1 MSFSNVTQGEWNL
14 NEPSNININEQK
26 IKNKSFIRNTQLSWY
41 PWEFANFRANLVIIV
56 QVKKIII
63 AIILIIIVLLLV
75 RNSRI
80 SPERMFLTN
89 IVERETKIN
98 CRK

>member
-41 PWEFANFRANLVIIV
+41 PWGFANFRANLVIIV
-56 QVKKIII
+56 QVKKLII

-89 IVERETKIN
+89 RTGNKN
-98 CRK
+98 KL